1 MSIPVTQID
10 VSAFTIPT
18 DLPEADGTFEW
29 DSTTIVVVEV
39 YAGGQIGIGFT
50 YADLSA
56 ARVADRILTPLVLGK
71 DAMAVEK
78 RWNAMVRAVR
88 NMGRPGIA
96 SHAIAAVDIALWDL
110 KAHLLNVPL
119 AVLLGGV
126 RRGIPVYGSGGFT
139 SYSVEQ
145 IQKQFAGWVDQ
156 GITKVK
162 MKVGANP
169 AADVFR
175 VSAAKRTVGGNVDL
189 FVDANGAYTRK
200 QALDFAEHF
209 AAYDVKWFEEPVPSD
224 DLDGLRLI
232 RDRAPAGLDI
242 AAGEYGYDTPYFRR
256 MLDANAVDVLQADAT
271 RCAGVTGFL
280 EAAALASAHHLPL
293 SAHTAP
299 SIHAH
304 LCCGVRGA
312 CHAEYF
318 HDHVRI
324 ERMLFDN
331 VLEPIDGFLRPDPQR
346 PGLGLELKHSDAVKY
361 AA

>member
-1 MSIPVTQID
+1 
-10 VSAFTIPT
+10 
-18 DLPEADGTFEW
+18 
-29 DSTTIVVVEV
+29 
-39 YAGGQIGIGFT
+39 
-50 YADLSA
+50 
-56 ARVADRILTPLVLGK
+56 
-71 DAMAVEK
+71 
-78 RWNAMVRAVR
+78 
-88 NMGRPGIA
+88 
-96 SHAIAAVDIALWDL
+96 
-110 KAHLLNVPL
+110 
-119 AVLLGGV
+119 
-126 RRGIPVYGSGGFT
+126 
-139 SYSVEQ
+139 
-145 IQKQFAGWVDQ
+145 
-156 GITKVK
+156 
-162 MKVGANP
+162 
-169 AADVFR
+169 
-175 VSAAKRTVGGNVDL
+175 
-189 FVDANGAYTRK
+189 
-200 QALDFAEHF
+200 
-209 AAYDVKWFEEPVPSD
+209 
-224 DLDGLRLI
+224 
-232 RDRAPAGLDI
+232 LDI

-312 CHAEYF
+312 CHVEYF